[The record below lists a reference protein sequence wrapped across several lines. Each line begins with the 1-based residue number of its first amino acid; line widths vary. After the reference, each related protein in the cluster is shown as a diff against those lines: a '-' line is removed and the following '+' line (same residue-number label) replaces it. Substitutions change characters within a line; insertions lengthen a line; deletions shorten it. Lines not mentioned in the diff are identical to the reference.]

1 MSSYTSRMI
10 KKGSKMGTTNPNAP
24 KANSARA
31 RGSRRGTNKNPPK
44 RSGTQEV

>member
-1 MSSYTSRMI
+1 MSSYAAHLVKR
-10 KKGSKMGTTNPNAP
+10 GSKMGITNPNAP
-24 KANSARA
+24 KPNSARA